1 MGRPRGFDEE
11 QVLDQAMKMFWRQGY
26 AATSV
31 KDLVRETGLNP
42 GSLYEAFG
50 DKHDLFI
57 AAINRYRGSIVQ
69 RRLEEMER
77 PGPGRDRI
85 AGFFED
91 LVRFSTGEG
100 RLMGCLMTNSA
111 IELGAHDRDVAVLVA
126 ANLAEMESAFRRL
139 VERGQHDGSVANTDP
154 AADIARYLVV
164 GVQGLRVMSK
174 ANPDPGAL
182 RTVVRQILSV
192 LG

>member
-11 QVLDQAMKMFWRQGY
+11 HVLDQAMKTFWRQGY

-31 KDLVRETGLNP
+31 RDLVRETGLNP

-50 DKHDLFI
+50 DKHDVFI
-57 AAINRYRGSIVQ
+57 AAVNRYRQSIVRQ
-69 RRLEEMER
+69 RLHDMAK
-77 PGPGRDRI
+77 PGPGRTRI

-91 LVRFSTGEG
+91 VARFSTGEG

-111 IELGAHDRDVAVLVA
+111 VELAPHDRDIAILVA
-126 ANLAEMESAFRRL
+126 ANLSEMEKAFRDL
-139 VERGQHDGSVANTDP
+139 VERGQRDGSIANPDP
-154 AADIARYLVV
+154 ANEIARFLTA

-174 ANPDPGAL
+174 ANPDDAVL
-182 RTVVRQILSV
+182 RSVVRQILSI
-192 LG
+192 LD

>member
-1 MGRPRGFDEE
+1 MGRPREFDEA
-11 QVLDQAMKMFWRQGY
+11 QVLDQAMTVFWRQGY

-50 DKHDLFI
+50 DKHELFLS
-57 AAINRYRGSIVQ
+57 AINHYRASVVR
-69 RRLEEMER
+69 RRLEDMER

-85 AGFFED
+85 AGFFDD
-91 LVRFSTGEG
+91 LVRFSAGEG

-111 IELGAHDRDVAVLVA
+111 VELAPHDRDVAVLVA
-126 ANLAEMESAFRRL
+126 ANLAEMERAFRRL
-139 VERGQHDGSVANTDP
+139 VERGQQDGSIANGAP
-154 AADIARYLVV
+154 AEDIARYLTV

-174 ANPDPGAL
+174 TNPDAGAL
-182 RTVVRQILSV
+182 SAVVRQILSV
-192 LG
+192 LS

>member
-1 MGRPRGFDEE
+1 MGRPREFDEA
-11 QVLDQAMKMFWRQGY
+11 QVLDQAMTVFWRQGY

-50 DKHDLFI
+50 DKHELFLS
-57 AAINRYRGSIVQ
+57 AINHYRTSVVR
-69 RRLEEMER
+69 RRLEDMER

-85 AGFFED
+85 AGFFND

-111 IELGAHDRDVAVLVA
+111 VELAPHDRDVAVLVA
-126 ANLAEMESAFRRL
+126 ANLAEMERTFRRL
-139 VERGQHDGSVANTDP
+139 VERGQQDGSIANRDP
-154 AADIARYLVV
+154 AADIARYLTV

-174 ANPDPGAL
+174 TNPDAGAL
-182 RTVVRQILSV
+182 STVVRQILSV

>member
-1 MGRPRGFDEE
+1 MGRPREFDEA
-11 QVLDQAMKMFWRQGY
+11 QVLDQAMTVFWRQGY

-50 DKHDLFI
+50 DKHDLFLS
-57 AAINRYRGSIVQ
+57 AINHYRASIVR
-69 RRLEEMER
+69 RRLDDMAR

-85 AGFFED
+85 AGFFDD

-111 IELGAHDRDVAVLVA
+111 VELAPHDRDVAVLVA
-126 ANLAEMESAFRRL
+126 ANLAEMERAFRRL
-139 VERGQHDGSVANTDP
+139 VERGQQDGSIANRDR
-154 AADIARYLVV
+154 AADIARYLTV

-174 ANPDPGAL
+174 TNPDAGAL
-182 RTVVRQILSV
+182 STVVRQILSV